1 MSTRNFKHND
11 RGIFKVKGRKKV
23 YHANINPKKAGM
35 TVLISDKV
43 DLRAK
48 KTTENSEWPLYKSG

>member
-35 TVLISDKV
+35 TIDI
-43 DLRAK
+43 R
-48 KTTENSEWPLYKSG
+48 